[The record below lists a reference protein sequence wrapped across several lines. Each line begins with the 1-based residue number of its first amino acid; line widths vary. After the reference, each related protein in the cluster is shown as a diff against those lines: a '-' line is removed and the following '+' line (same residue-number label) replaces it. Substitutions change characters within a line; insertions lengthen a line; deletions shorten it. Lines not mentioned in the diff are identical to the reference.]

1 MQIQRLYA
9 SFGKLN
15 HDTLDLS
22 PGLNVICGANEAGKS
37 TWCAFLRVMLYGL
50 PTRERGELAD
60 KNRYLPRSGEPM
72 SGTLLFID
80 SGRSLTVTR
89 HTLRPDAPM
98 AAFSAVYTDTAVPVP
113 ELTAANCGSALTGV
127 SREVFER
134 TAFIRQC
141 GMAFQPDATL
151 QQQAAAFLAGD
162 NDSFPAA
169 YDRLKKQQN
178 ARRHNRTGAIPR
190 LDADI
195 AGLQAALREIQD
207 LNSRQD
213 VHRNTLPE
221 LEQQRARLE
230 ALLAQH
236 DTADRAAPQLAAQR
250 ELAQAKSRVSALSA
264 AMGELPPQED
274 LLALRDALAGTELLQ
289 KNLQAAEHDHL
300 QAEAALQAA
309 APHRR
314 RSLPPA
320 VTAAAA
326 LIPLTAGGLLPSV
339 PLFALGAAA
348 LLLSLLWLLLRRN
361 KASVTL
367 RQAETACQNAKIL
380 RDTLRSSL
388 EAARQDILSQVRRF
402 RPEAGTPADCRRC
415 IDEGLTRYA
424 ALEQATAA
432 VDAALQ
438 RARSF
443 PAPADPPPRPA
454 ESRAFLEEQHTALS
468 LRISELHRSIHTD
481 QGRAQGL
488 GDADTLQ
495 AELDAKQ
502 AQRLRLQKEYE
513 AISLAM
519 TALSA
524 ADAEVH
530 QQFAPTLAEK
540 TAKIFTKLTQG
551 KYNKV
556 LLTQE
561 LLPTTQA
568 DSTAPSLSAPLL
580 SQGTGDQL
588 YLALRLALCQSVLP
602 EEKAVPI
609 VLDDA
614 FVHFD
619 DQRMAAALEV
629 LLELAQTRQILL
641 FTCQRREAD
650 WLRQHHPD
658 RSHLV
663 TLS

>member
-1 MQIQRLYA
+1 MQIRQLQA

-15 HDTLDLS
+15 RASLELS
-22 PGLNVICGANEAGKS
+22 PGLNVICGGNEAGKS

-60 KNRYLPRSGEPM
+60 KNRYLPRSGQPM
-72 SGTLLFID
+72 SGTLLFTD
-80 SGRSLTVTR
+80 GDRSVTVTR

-98 AAFSAVYTDTAVPVP
+98 AVFSAAYTDTAVPVP
-113 ELTAANCGSALTGV
+113 ELTAANCGSTLTGV

-162 NDSFPAA
+162 SDSFSSA

-178 ARRHNRTGAIPR
+178 TRQHNRTGAIPR

-195 AGLQAALREIQD
+195 ADLQATLREV
-207 LNSRQD
+207 RQLTD
-213 VHRNTLPE
+213 RQAAGQSTLPE
-221 LEQQRARLE
+221 LERQRNRLE
-230 ALLAQH
+230 SLLAQH
-236 DTADRAAPQLAAQR
+236 DAADRAAPQLAAQQ
-250 ELAQAKSRVSALSA
+250 ELAQAKAQVSVLSA

-289 KNLQAAEHDHL
+289 KNLQAAQEDCL
-300 QAEAALQAA
+300 RTEAALHSS
-309 APHRR
+309 APRR
-314 RSLPPA
+314 IRTLPP
-320 VTAAAA
+320 VITAAAA
-326 LIPLTAGGLLPSV
+326 LTALAAGAFLPNSLL
-339 PLFALGAAA
+339 FTLGAAV
-348 LLLSLLWLLLRRN
+348 LLLSILWLLLHHG
-361 KASVTL
+361 KASAVF
-367 RQAETACQNAKIL
+367 RQAETAHQSARTL
-380 RDTLRSSL
+380 RDALQSNL
-388 EAARQDILSQVRRF
+388 EAAQQDILSQVRLF
-402 RPEAGTPADCRRC
+402 QPEAGTPADCRRC
-415 IDEGLTRYA
+415 IDEGLARYA
-424 ALEQATAA
+424 ALEQAIAA
-432 VDAALQ
+432 ADAALQ
-438 RARSF
+438 RLRSF
-443 PAPADPPPRPA
+443 PADLPPRPA
-454 ESRAFLEEQHTALS
+454 ESRALLEEQRSALS
-468 LRISELHRSIHTD
+468 LRISELRRTIHTG
-481 QGRAQGL
+481 QGRLQAL

-502 AQRLRLQKEYE
+502 AQRQRLQQEYE

-519 TALSA
+519 AALSA

-530 QQFAPTLAEK
+530 QQFAPALAEK
-540 TAKIFTKLTQG
+540 TAKIFTKLTQR

-561 LLPTTQA
+561 LTPAAQEGSA
-568 DSTAPSLSAPLL
+568 APALSAPLL

-614 FVHFD
+614 LVHFD

-629 LLELAQTRQILL
+629 LLELAQNRQILL

-650 WLRQHHPD
+650 WLRQHHPG
-658 RSHLV
+658 RFHSV
-663 TLS
+663 TLL